1 MGSIWSTK
9 SKEFERLENRVHG
22 WSEEALLEAFMG
34 ELKLERA
41 EAALVIKRCN

>member
-22 WSEEALLEAFMG
+22 WFEEAFLESFMG

-41 EAALVIKRCN
+41 EAVRMFRP